1 MIDNILEIKD
11 LKHFYN
17 KNKEVLKGLDIEVAK
32 GEIISILGPSGC
44 GKTTLL
50 RIIAGL
56 EKQSEGT
63 IITVSYTHLT
73 LPTIY
78 SV

>member
-1 MIDNILEIKD
+1 MDNLLKIRD
-11 LKHFYN
+11 LKHSYN
-17 KNKEVLKGLDIEVAK
+17 SNSEVLKGIDIEVAK

-63 IITVSYTHLT
+63 IFCLLYTS
-73 LPTIY
+73 P
-78 SV
+78 SPRD